1 MRLFFD
7 IFAIRTL
14 HASDQLHKGWVRR
27 LYFLDKKNSIF
38 THQICHSDVTLK
50 DKITADMSLN
60 TQILI
65 AAILGIAFGFLL
77 SVFPQSSFFTSSL
90 YGLGI
95 ISSIFIGLLKM
106 LLIPLIFSSI
116 VVGVSNLQA
125 GGQLGKVW
133 KITVACCVTTTI
145 LALILGIGCAH
156 LFDVGKGVDIALFQN
171 DMNQYQTPDTLTP
184 TSFFTNFIQNTLINP
199 FKAFAEGNVLAV
211 VVFALFIG
219 VALVHGG
226 ERFKAV
232 RQLAAQFFEI
242 MMLMIRW
249 VMKLAPLGIFALL
262 AKLIATEDLSVLSR
276 LAEFA
281 VVVTGTTIFHGAV
294 VLPLLLWIFGKM
306 DPVTFFKG
314 TRAALIT
321 AFATSSSSATM
332 PLSMKCAQENLK
344 VSPATAGFVIPL
356 GTQLNMDGTALYE
369 AAAALFVANLIGLDL
384 SLGQQLIVC
393 LTAMI
398 ASLGAPGIPS
408 AGMVTM
414 IMVLQSVGLPAEA
427 IAILLPIDRLLDTVR
442 TVVNVQ
448 GDMMISV
455 VVDRHTR
462 ETVTEPNS

>member
-1 MRLFFD
+1 
-7 IFAIRTL
+7 
-14 HASDQLHKGWVRR
+14 
-27 LYFLDKKNSIF
+27 
-38 THQICHSDVTLK
+38 
-50 DKITADMSLN
+50 MSLN
-60 TQILI
+60 TQILL
-65 AAILGIAFGFLL
+65 AAILGAVFGFLL
-77 SVFPQSSFFTSSL
+77 NQFPQTQFFELSL

-95 ISSIFIGLLKM
+95 AGSVFIGLLKM

-125 GGQLGKVW
+125 GGQLSRVW
-133 KITVACCVTTTI
+133 KITLACCVTTTT
-145 LALILGIGCAH
+145 LALILGLACAH
-156 LFDVGKGVDIALFQN
+156 IFQVGKGVDIMMFQ
-171 DMNQYQTPDTLTP
+171 DAMNQHQTPDTLTP
-184 TSFFTNFIQNTLINP
+184 ASFFSNFIQNTLINP

-219 VALVHGG
+219 AALVKGG
-226 ERFKAV
+226 DKFRSV
-232 RQLAAQFFEI
+232 RKLSQQFFDI
-242 MMLMIRW
+242 MMLMIGW

-262 AKLIATEDLSVLSR
+262 AKLISTEDISVLSR

-281 VVVTGTTIFHGAV
+281 AVVTGTTIFHGAV
-294 VLPLLLWIFGKM
+294 VLPLLLWIFGRM
-306 DPVTFFKG
+306 NPVSFFKG
-314 TRAALIT
+314 ARAALIT
-321 AFATSSSSATM
+321 AFATSSSSAAM
-332 PLSMKCAQENLK
+332 PLSMKCAQENLG
-344 VSPATAGFVIPL
+344 VRPQTAGFVIPL

-369 AAAALFVANLIGLDL
+369 AAAALFIANLMGLDL
-384 SLGQQLIVC
+384 TLGQQLVVC
-393 LTAMI
+393 ATAMI

-462 ETVTEPNS
+462 DADAPVSSS

>member
-1 MRLFFD
+1 MLDSVQLAWHSAKQDD
-7 IFAIRTL
+7 ITIYAP
-14 HASDQLHKGWVRR
+14 
-27 LYFLDKKNSIF
+27 
-38 THQICHSDVTLK
+38 
-50 DKITADMSLN
+50 MSLN
-60 TQILI
+60 TQILV
-65 AAILGIAFGFLL
+65 AAILGVLFGFLL
-77 SVFPQSSFFTSSL
+77 NLLPGSAFYDGSL
-90 YGLGI
+90 YGLSI
-95 ISSIFIGLLKM
+95 ASSIFIGLLKM

-125 GGQLGKVW
+125 SGQLSRVW
-133 KITVACCVTTTI
+133 KITLLCCVTTTT
-145 LALILGIGCAH
+145 LALILGLACAH
-156 LFDVGKGVDIALFQN
+156 LFEVGKGVDVRLFQ
-171 DMNQYQTPDTLTP
+171 DAMSQHQTPDTLTP
-184 TSFFTNFIQNTLINP
+184 SSFFTNFIQNTLINP

-211 VVFALFIG
+211 VVFALFVG
-219 VALVHGG
+219 VALVKGG
-226 ERFKAV
+226 EQFRTV
-232 RQLAAQFFEI
+232 RRLSHQFFDI
-242 MMLMIRW
+242 MMLMIGW

-262 AKLIATEDLSVLSR
+262 AKLIATEDVTVLSR

-281 VVVTGTTIFHGAV
+281 VVVTGTTIFHGLV
-294 VLPLLLWIFGKM
+294 VLPLLLWLFGKM
-306 DPVTFFKG
+306 NPVTFFKG

-344 VSPATAGFVIPL
+344 VRPQTAGFVIPL

-369 AAAALFVANLIGLDL
+369 AAAALFIANLMGLDL
-384 SLGQQLIVC
+384 TLGQQLVVC
-393 LTAMI
+393 ATAMI

-455 VVDRHTR
+455 VVDRYTR
-462 ETVTEPNS
+462 DDEIATQS

>member
-1 MRLFFD
+1 M
-7 IFAIRTL
+7 
-14 HASDQLHKGWVRR
+14 
-27 LYFLDKKNSIF
+27 N
-38 THQICHSDVTLK
+38 
-50 DKITADMSLN
+50 LN

-65 AAILGIAFGFLL
+65 AAVLGLAFGLL
-77 SVFPQSSFFTSSL
+77 LTAYPETIFVANSL

-95 ISSIFIGLLKM
+95 LSSIFIGLLKM

-125 GGQLGKVW
+125 GGQFGRVW
-133 KITVACCVTTTI
+133 KITALSCVTTTT
-145 LALILGIGCAH
+145 LALILGLTCAH
-156 LFDVGKGVDIALFQN
+156 IFEVGKGVDISIFQA
-171 DMNQYQTPDTLTP
+171 DMQSHQSPDTLTP
-184 TSFFTNFIQNTLINP
+184 SSFLTNFIQNTLINP
-199 FKAFAEGNVLAV
+199 FKAFSEGNVLAV
-211 VVFALFIG
+211 VVFALFLG
-219 VALVHGG
+219 VALVKGG
-226 ERFKAV
+226 ERFNVV
-232 RQLAAQFFEI
+232 RQISQQFFEI
-242 MMLMIRW
+242 MMMLVGW
-249 VMKLAPLGIFALL
+249 VMKLAPIGIFALL

-281 VVVTGTTIFHGAV
+281 VVVTGTTIFHGVV
-294 VLPLLLWIFGKM
+294 VLPALLWVFGRM
-306 DPVTFFKG
+306 NPITFFRG
-314 TRAALIT
+314 ARAALVT

-332 PLSMKCAQENLK
+332 PLSMKCAQENLG
-344 VSPATAGFVIPL
+344 VRPQTAGFVIPL

-369 AAAALFVANLIGLDL
+369 AAAALFIANLMGLEL
-384 SLGQQLIVC
+384 SLIQQIIVC

-455 VVDRHTR
+455 VVDRYAKKA
-462 ETVTEPNS
+462 ETELS

>member
-1 MRLFFD
+1 
-7 IFAIRTL
+7 
-14 HASDQLHKGWVRR
+14 
-27 LYFLDKKNSIF
+27 
-38 THQICHSDVTLK
+38 
-50 DKITADMSLN
+50 MSLN
-60 TQILI
+60 TQILM
-65 AAILGIAFGFLL
+65 AAIFGVAFGFLMNL
-77 SVFPQSSFFTSSL
+77 FPQTQFFDVSL

-95 ISSIFIGLLKM
+95 LSSVFIGLLKM

-125 GGQLGKVW
+125 GGQLSRVW
-133 KITVACCVTTTI
+133 KITLACCVTTTT
-145 LALILGIGCAH
+145 LALILGLVCAH
-156 LFDVGKGVDIALFQN
+156 IFQVGKGIDVVMFQ
-171 DMNQYQTPDTLTP
+171 DAMSTHQTPDTLTP
-184 TSFFTNFIQNTLINP
+184 ASFFTNFIQNTLINP

-211 VVFALFIG
+211 VVFALLIG
-219 VALVHGG
+219 VALVKGG
-226 ERFKAV
+226 DKFRSV
-232 RQLAAQFFEI
+232 RKLSQQFFDI
-242 MMLMIRW
+242 MMLMIGW

-281 VVVTGTTIFHGAV
+281 AVVTGTTIFHGAV
-294 VLPLLLWIFGKM
+294 VLPLLLWFFGKM
-306 DPVTFFKG
+306 SPITFFKG

-332 PLSMKCAQENLK
+332 PLSMKCAQENLG
-344 VSPATAGFVIPL
+344 VRPQTAGFVIPL

-369 AAAALFVANLIGLDL
+369 AAAALFIANLMGLDL
-384 SLGQQLIVC
+384 SLGQQLVVC
-393 LTAMI
+393 APAMI

-462 ETVTEPNS
+462 DDELPETTR

>member
-1 MRLFFD
+1 
-7 IFAIRTL
+7 
-14 HASDQLHKGWVRR
+14 
-27 LYFLDKKNSIF
+27 
-38 THQICHSDVTLK
+38 
-50 DKITADMSLN
+50 MSLN

-65 AAILGIAFGFLL
+65 AAILGVVFGFILNL
-77 SVFPQSSFFTSSL
+77 FPDSTFFSASL
-90 YGLGI
+90 YGIGLM
-95 ISSIFIGLLKM
+95 SSIFIGLLKM

-125 GGQLGKVW
+125 VGQLSRVW
-133 KITVACCVTTTI
+133 KITLACCVTTTT
-145 LALILGIGCAH
+145 LALILGLACAH
-156 LFDVGKGVDIALFQN
+156 LFAVGKGVDIVMFQ
-171 DMNQYQTPDTLTP
+171 DAMAQHQTPDTLTP
-184 TSFFTNFIQNTLINP
+184 SSFFTNFIQNTLINP

-211 VVFALFIG
+211 VIFALLVG
-219 VALVHGG
+219 VALVKGG
-226 ERFKAV
+226 EHFKTV
-232 RQLAAQFFEI
+232 RKLSQQFFEI
-242 MMLMIRW
+242 MMLMIGW
-249 VMKLAPLGIFALL
+249 VMKLAPFGIFALL
-262 AKLIATEDLSVLSR
+262 AKLVATEDISVLSR

-281 VVVTGTTIFHGAV
+281 AVVTGTTIFHGVV

-306 DPVTFFKG
+306 DPITFFKG

-332 PLSMKCAQENLK
+332 PLSMKCAQENLG
-344 VSPATAGFVIPL
+344 VRPQTAGFVIPL

-369 AAAALFVANLIGLDL
+369 AAAALVVANLMGLDL

-393 LTAMI
+393 ATAMI

-462 ETVTEPNS
+462 DDPALHS

>member
-1 MRLFFD
+1 MLDSAQLAWHSAKQDD
-7 IFAIRTL
+7 ITIYAP
-14 HASDQLHKGWVRR
+14 
-27 LYFLDKKNSIF
+27 
-38 THQICHSDVTLK
+38 
-50 DKITADMSLN
+50 MSLN
-60 TQILI
+60 TQILV
-65 AAILGIAFGFLL
+65 AAILGVLFGFLL
-77 SVFPQSSFFTSSL
+77 NLLPGSAFYDGSL
-90 YGLGI
+90 YGLSI
-95 ISSIFIGLLKM
+95 ASSIFIGLLKM

-125 GGQLGKVW
+125 SGQLSRVW
-133 KITVACCVTTTI
+133 KITLLCCVTTTT
-145 LALILGIGCAH
+145 LALILGLACAH
-156 LFDVGKGVDIALFQN
+156 LFEVGKGVDVRLFQ
-171 DMNQYQTPDTLTP
+171 DAMSQHQTPDTLTP
-184 TSFFTNFIQNTLINP
+184 SSFFTNFIQNTLINP

-211 VVFALFIG
+211 VVFALFVG
-219 VALVHGG
+219 VALVKGG
-226 ERFKAV
+226 EQFRTV
-232 RQLAAQFFEI
+232 RRLSHQFFDI
-242 MMLMIRW
+242 MMLMIGW

-262 AKLIATEDLSVLSR
+262 AKLIATEDVTVLSR

-281 VVVTGTTIFHGAV
+281 VVVTGTTIFHGLV
-294 VLPLLLWIFGKM
+294 VLPLLLWLFGKM
-306 DPVTFFKG
+306 NPMTFFKG

-344 VSPATAGFVIPL
+344 VRPQTAGFVIPL

-369 AAAALFVANLIGLDL
+369 AAAALFIANLMGLDL
-384 SLGQQLIVC
+384 TLGQQLVVC
-393 LTAMI
+393 ATAMI

-455 VVDRHTR
+455 VVDRYTR
-462 ETVTEPNS
+462 DDEIATQS

>member
-1 MRLFFD
+1 M
-7 IFAIRTL
+7 
-14 HASDQLHKGWVRR
+14 
-27 LYFLDKKNSIF
+27 N
-38 THQICHSDVTLK
+38 
-50 DKITADMSLN
+50 LN

-65 AAILGIAFGFLL
+65 AAILGIAFGFFLNQ
-77 SVFPQSSFFTSSL
+77 FPQTEFFTASI

-95 ISSIFIGLLKM
+95 ASSIFIGLLKM
-106 LLIPLIFSSI
+106 LLVPLIFSSI

-125 GGQLGKVW
+125 GGQLSRTW
-133 KITVACCVTTTI
+133 KITLACCVTTTT
-145 LALILGIGCAH
+145 LALILGIACAH
-156 LFDVGKGVDIALFQN
+156 LFDVGKGVDITLFQ
-171 DMNQYQTPDTLTP
+171 DAMDQHKSPDTLTAS
-184 TSFFTNFIQNTLINP
+184 SFFTNFIQNTLINP

-211 VVFALFIG
+211 VVFALLLG
-219 VALVHGG
+219 VALVKGG
-226 ERFKAV
+226 ERFNGI
-232 RQLAAQFFEI
+232 RQLSTQFFEV
-242 MMLMIRW
+242 MMMMVGW
-249 VMKLAPLGIFALL
+249 VMKLAPIGIFALL
-262 AKLIATEDLSVLSR
+262 AKLISTEDISILSR

-281 VVVTGTTIFHGAV
+281 AVVTGTTIFHGAV

-306 DPVTFFKG
+306 SPITFFKG
-314 TRAALIT
+314 TRTALIT

-332 PLSMKCAQENLK
+332 PLSMKCAQENLG
-344 VSPATAGFVIPL
+344 VRPQTAGFVIPL

-369 AAAALFVANLIGLDL
+369 AAAALFIANLMGLDL
-384 SLGQQLIVC
+384 SLGQQVIVC

-408 AGMVTM
+408 AGMVTI

-462 ETVTEPNS
+462 EIGSERV

>member
-1 MRLFFD
+1 MKSALMSYLQQD
-7 IFAIRTL
+7 C
-14 HASDQLHKGWVRR
+14 QL
-27 LYFLDKKNSIF
+27 KKNN
-38 THQICHSDVTLK
+38 
-50 DKITADMSLN
+50 ADMNLN

-65 AAILGIAFGFLL
+65 AAILGLAFGFILTL
-77 SVFPQSSFFTSSL
+77 YPDTAFVKHSL

-95 ISSIFIGLLKM
+95 LSSVFIGLLKM
-106 LLIPLIFSSI
+106 LLVPLIFSSI

-125 GGQLGKVW
+125 GGQLGPVW
-133 KITVACCVTTTI
+133 KITFLCCLTTTT
-145 LALILGIGCAH
+145 LALILGISCAH
-156 LFDVGKGVDIALFQN
+156 LFEVGRGIDISIFQSSMQN
-171 DMNQYQTPDTLTP
+171 YQAPDSLNP
-184 TSFFTNFIQNTLINP
+184 ASFFTNFIQNTLINP
-199 FKAFAEGNVLAV
+199 FKAFSDGNVLAV
-211 VVFALFIG
+211 VVFALFVG

-226 ERFKAV
+226 ERFKSIRV
-232 RQLAAQFFEI
+232 LSNQFFEMM
-242 MMLMIRW
+242 MMLVGW

-262 AKLIATEDLSVLSR
+262 AKLMATEDVSVLSR

-294 VLPLLLWIFGKM
+294 VLPLLLWIFGRM
-306 DPVTFFKG
+306 SPWAFFKG
-314 TRAALIT
+314 TRTALIT

-332 PLSMKCAQENLK
+332 PLSMKCAQENLG
-344 VSPATAGFVIPL
+344 VRPQTAGFVIPL

-369 AAAALFVANLIGLDL
+369 AAAALFVANLVGLDL
-384 SLGQQLIVC
+384 NLTQQIIVC

-455 VVDRHTR
+455 VVDRYTKDKDIS
-462 ETVTEPNS
+462 V

>member
-1 MRLFFD
+1 MSYLQQD
-7 IFAIRTL
+7 C
-14 HASDQLHKGWVRR
+14 QL
-27 LYFLDKKNSIF
+27 KKNN
-38 THQICHSDVTLK
+38 
-50 DKITADMSLN
+50 ADMNLN

-65 AAILGIAFGFLL
+65 AAILGLAFGFILTL
-77 SVFPQSSFFTSSL
+77 YPDTAFVKHSL

-95 ISSIFIGLLKM
+95 LSSVFIGLLKM
-106 LLIPLIFSSI
+106 LLVPLIFSSI

-125 GGQLGKVW
+125 GGQLGPVW
-133 KITVACCVTTTI
+133 KITFLCCLTTTT
-145 LALILGIGCAH
+145 LALILGISCAH
-156 LFDVGKGVDIALFQN
+156 LFEVGRGIDISIFQSSMQN
-171 DMNQYQTPDTLTP
+171 YQAPDSLNP
-184 TSFFTNFIQNTLINP
+184 ASFFTNFIQNTLINP
-199 FKAFAEGNVLAV
+199 FKAFSDGNVLAV
-211 VVFALFIG
+211 VVFALFVG

-226 ERFKAV
+226 ERFKSIRV
-232 RQLAAQFFEI
+232 LSNQFFEMM
-242 MMLMIRW
+242 MMLVGW

-262 AKLIATEDLSVLSR
+262 AKLMATEDVSVLSR

-294 VLPLLLWIFGKM
+294 VLPLLLWIFGRM
-306 DPVTFFKG
+306 SPWAFFKG
-314 TRAALIT
+314 TRTALIT

-332 PLSMKCAQENLK
+332 PLSMKCAQENLG
-344 VSPATAGFVIPL
+344 VRPQTAGFVIPL

-369 AAAALFVANLIGLDL
+369 AAAALFVANLVGLDL
-384 SLGQQLIVC
+384 NLTQQIIVC

-455 VVDRHTR
+455 VVDRYTKDKDI
-462 ETVTEPNS
+462 SI

>member
-1 MRLFFD
+1 MSYLQQD
-7 IFAIRTL
+7 C
-14 HASDQLHKGWVRR
+14 QL
-27 LYFLDKKNSIF
+27 KKNN
-38 THQICHSDVTLK
+38 
-50 DKITADMSLN
+50 ADMNLN

-65 AAILGIAFGFLL
+65 AAILGLAFGFILTL
-77 SVFPQSSFFTSSL
+77 YPDTAFVKHSL

-95 ISSIFIGLLKM
+95 LSSVFIGLLKM
-106 LLIPLIFSSI
+106 LLVPLIFSSI

-125 GGQLGKVW
+125 GGQLGPVW
-133 KITVACCVTTTI
+133 KITFLCCLTTTT
-145 LALILGIGCAH
+145 LALILGISCAH
-156 LFDVGKGVDIALFQN
+156 LFEVGRGIDISIFQSSMQN
-171 DMNQYQTPDTLTP
+171 YQAPDSLNP
-184 TSFFTNFIQNTLINP
+184 ASFFTNFIQNTLINP
-199 FKAFAEGNVLAV
+199 FKAFSDGNVLAV
-211 VVFALFIG
+211 VVFALFVG

-226 ERFKAV
+226 ERFKSIRV
-232 RQLAAQFFEI
+232 LSNQFFEMM
-242 MMLMIRW
+242 MMLVGW
-249 VMKLAPLGIFALL
+249 VMTLAPLGIFALL
-262 AKLIATEDLSVLSR
+262 AKLMATEDVSVLSR

-294 VLPLLLWIFGKM
+294 VLPLLLWIFGHM
-306 DPVTFFKG
+306 SPWAFFKG
-314 TRAALIT
+314 TRTALIT

-332 PLSMKCAQENLK
+332 PLSMKCAQENLG
-344 VSPATAGFVIPL
+344 VRPQTAGFVIPL

-369 AAAALFVANLIGLDL
+369 AAAALFVANLVGLDL
-384 SLGQQLIVC
+384 NLTQQIIVC

-455 VVDRHTR
+455 VVDRYTKDKDIS
-462 ETVTEPNS
+462 V

>member
-1 MRLFFD
+1 MLDSAQLAWHSAKQDD
-7 IFAIRTL
+7 ITIYAP
-14 HASDQLHKGWVRR
+14 
-27 LYFLDKKNSIF
+27 
-38 THQICHSDVTLK
+38 
-50 DKITADMSLN
+50 MSLN
-60 TQILI
+60 TQILV
-65 AAILGIAFGFLL
+65 AAILGVLFGFFLNLL
-77 SVFPQSSFFTSSL
+77 PDSAFYDGSL
-90 YGLGI
+90 YGLSI
-95 ISSIFIGLLKM
+95 ASSIFIGLLKM

-125 GGQLGKVW
+125 SGQLSRVW
-133 KITVACCVTTTI
+133 KITLLCCVTTTT
-145 LALILGIGCAH
+145 LALILGLACAH
-156 LFDVGKGVDIALFQN
+156 LFEVGKGVDVRLFQ
-171 DMNQYQTPDTLTP
+171 DAMSQHQTPDTLTP
-184 TSFFTNFIQNTLINP
+184 SSFFTNFIQNTLINP

-211 VVFALFIG
+211 VVFALFVG
-219 VALVHGG
+219 VALVKGG
-226 ERFKAV
+226 EQFRTV
-232 RQLAAQFFEI
+232 RRLSHQFFDI
-242 MMLMIRW
+242 MMLMIGW

-262 AKLIATEDLSVLSR
+262 AKLIATEDVTVLSR

-281 VVVTGTTIFHGAV
+281 VVVTSTTIFHGLV
-294 VLPLLLWIFGKM
+294 VLPLLLWLFGKM
-306 DPVTFFKG
+306 NPVTFFKG

-344 VSPATAGFVIPL
+344 VRPQTAGFVIPL

-369 AAAALFVANLIGLDL
+369 AAAALFIANLMGLDL
-384 SLGQQLIVC
+384 TLGQQLVVC
-393 LTAMI
+393 ATAMI

-455 VVDRHTR
+455 VVDRYTR
-462 ETVTEPNS
+462 DDEIAIQS